1 VDHWK
6 VLVVDDE
13 IEVTT
18 FFKYFLE
25 SKQCEV
31 QLANSGNEVDR
42 CLAENPSPF
51 HLAFV
56 DLKLPDANGLE
67 LLAKIKH
74 NSPSCEVII
83 MTGYSTIQSAINA
96 IQNGARDY
104 LEKPFDDLDALEKVV
119 DSILAASPDIPE
131 TGDDITLDAARFGI
145 FYSSASP
152 MKKLM
157 SVAYKLAKKNINILI
172 EGETGTGKELMS
184 RFIHGTSL
192 RAQFPFV
199 GVNCGAIPDS
209 LLESE
214 LFGHEKGAFTGALK
228 TRKGFFELANGGTL
242 FLDEIGEAP
251 HTIQV
256 KLLRAIETGEFMRI
270 GSESTLVSD
279 IRLIAATNRSLKE
292 EVEKERFRSDLLY
305 RLEGIKLTLPP
316 LRERP
321 EDIPLLC
328 QHYLEKKY
336 GATRI
341 DEEALE
347 VLQHYDWPGN
357 IRQLV
362 NILNQTMAIHDC
374 QVIRAKHLPT
384 ALFQKEMPSS
394 LSKKDVNADHWL
406 DQEIEGFVK
415 RVVSQISS
423 IEEINFQQMMDKLKK
438 IETQVGRKIIKKG
451 LKETE
456 GNRKA
461 LSAKLN
467 MTNRVLRYLLNE
479 KG

>member
-1 VDHWK
+1 VEQWK

-13 IEVTT
+13 IEVST

-25 SKQCEV
+25 SKHCEV
-31 QLANSGNEVDR
+31 HLANSGKEVDR
-42 CLAENPSPF
+42 CLALNLPF

-67 LLAKIKH
+67 LLAKIKREC
-74 NSPSCEVII
+74 PACEVII
-83 MTGYSTIQSAINA
+83 MTGYSTIQSAVTA

-119 DSILAASPDIPE
+119 DSIFESAKTDTE
-131 TGDDITLDAARFGI
+131 TVPDDITLAAAHFGI
-145 FYSSASP
+145 YYSSTSP

-228 TRKGFFELANGGTL
+228 TRKGFFELANGGSM

-270 GSESTLVSD
+270 GSEATLVSD
-279 IRLIAATNRSLKE
+279 IRFIAATNRSLQE
-292 EVEKERFRSDLLY
+292 EVEKDRFRSDLLY
-305 RLEGIKLTLPP
+305 RLEGVKLTLPP
-316 LRERP
+316 LRERV

-328 QHYLEKKY
+328 AHYLEKKY
-336 GATRI
+336 GASRI
-341 DEEALE
+341 DEEALA
-347 VLQHYDWPGN
+347 VLKQYDWPGN
-357 IRQLV
+357 IRQLI
-362 NILNQTMAIHDC
+362 NLLNQTIAIHDC
-374 QVIRAKHLPT
+374 PVIRVEHLP
-384 ALFQKEMPSS
+384 AVLFHTKQPPSS
-394 LSKKDVNADHWL
+394 PNKDREHWL
-406 DQEIEGFVK
+406 DQEIDDFVK
-415 RVVSQISS
+415 RFVSQISS
-423 IEEINFQQMMDKLKK
+423 IEEIQFQQVMDKLKK
-438 IETQVGRKIIKKG
+438 IETEVGRQIIRKG
-451 LKETE
+451 LVETA
-456 GNRKA
+456 GNRKL
-461 LSAKLN
+461 LSMKLN
-467 MTNRVLRYLLNE
+467 MTNRVLRYFLNE
-479 KG
+479 KS